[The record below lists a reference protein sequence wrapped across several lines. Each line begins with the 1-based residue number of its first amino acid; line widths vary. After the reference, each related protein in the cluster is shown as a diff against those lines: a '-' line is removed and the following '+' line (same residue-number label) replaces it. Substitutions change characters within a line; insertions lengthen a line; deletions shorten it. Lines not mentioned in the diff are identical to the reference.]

1 MAVLFSHLFSC
12 NCCSQKECTFST
24 THTQWHAHVC
34 NVYIYILYIYIYM
47 TSISHINPSL
57 TQLFFQSL
65 QSSSSCFSL
74 SFSFSSLS
82 FCCCVRLCDASK
94 ASFLRRS
101 SSTFARCWKS
111 SGSLWYLRGSNSQVA
126 WAYPCMSL
134 SYIFYLFLIY
144 VWICRGV

>member
-1 MAVLFSHLFSC
+1 
-12 NCCSQKECTFST
+12 
-24 THTQWHAHVC
+24 
-34 NVYIYILYIYIYM
+34 M

-134 SYIFYLFLIY
+134 SYIFFF
-144 VWICRGV
+144 

>member
-1 MAVLFSHLFSC
+1 MDLSC

-24 THTQWHAHVC
+24 THTQCHAHVC
-34 NVYIYILYIYIYM
+34 NVYIYIYYIYM
-47 TSISHINPSL
+47 TSISHINPCL
-57 TQLFFQSL
+57 TQLFF

-111 SGSLWYLRGSNSQVA
+111 SGSLWYLRGSNSKVA
-126 WAYPCMSL
+126 SAYPCMSL
-134 SYIFYLFLIY
+134 SCIY
-144 VWICRGV
+144 YVLKYMYESVEVSN